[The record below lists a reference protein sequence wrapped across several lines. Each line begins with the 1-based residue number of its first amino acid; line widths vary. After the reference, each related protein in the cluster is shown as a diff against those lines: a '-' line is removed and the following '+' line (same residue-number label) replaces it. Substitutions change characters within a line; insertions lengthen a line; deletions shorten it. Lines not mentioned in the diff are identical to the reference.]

1 MRTHGGD
8 RVLGNWINRGDLIK
22 VAEKIREQGP
32 RLLRRLRIRP
42 AQRTRAQW
50 RETFRGTVPSDP
62 LNIPFLRRR
71 WRFQATGDP
80 ELDHR
85 RYVAQRYLQGRG
97 GLTALSLGSGPG
109 RIETAWAQTGLF
121 ARIDGIELS
130 PELVADARARA
141 RSLGLDAIVRFHEG
155 DAGRPPYPLPKYDLV
170 ISEGALHHLQPMS
183 RVIPALASALDP
195 RGLLVMLEFCGPDR
209 FQWTRNQLALTRQ
222 ALEIIPAQ
230 WRLKDNGRLK
240 RRVYRPGRLRMILSD
255 PSEAVESSR
264 ILPVM
269 HRHFDALE
277 EKPLGGNIVN
287 LVFYEITRHFLQ
299 PDPGAI
305 GLLEKICA
313 LEEEELRSNR
323 MASDYWFGVYRLRL

>member
-1 MRTHGGD
+1 
-8 RVLGNWINRGDLIK
+8 VLGNWINRGDLIK
-22 VAEKIREQGP
+22 VAEKIREDGP
-32 RLLRRLRIRP
+32 RLLHRLRIGP
-42 AQRTRAQW
+42 EARTRAQW
-50 RETFRGTVPSDP
+50 GEAYRGTPPSDP
-62 LNIPFLRRR
+62 LDIPCLRRR
-71 WRFQATGDP
+71 WRFKATGDP

-85 RYVAQRYLQGRG
+85 NYLARRYLQGRS

-141 RSLGLDAIVRFHEG
+141 RKLGVDAIVRFHEG
-155 DAGRPPYPLPKYDLV
+155 DAGRPPFPLPSYDLV
-170 ISEGALHHLQPMS
+170 ISEGALHHLRPMN
-183 RVIPALASALDP
+183 RVIPALASVLDS

-209 FQWTRNQLALTRQ
+209 FQWTRGQLKLARQ
-222 ALEIIPAQ
+222 ALAAIPAQ

-240 RRVYRPGRLRMILSD
+240 RRVYRPGRLRMLLSD

-269 HRHFDALE
+269 HQHFEALE
-277 EKPLGGNIVN
+277 EKPLGGTVVH

-299 PDPGAI
+299 PDPAAAR
-305 GLLEKICA
+305 LLERVCA
-313 LEEEELRSNR
+313 LEEEGLRSGGIT
-323 MASDYWFGVYRLRL
+323 SDYWFGVYRPRV